1 MAGFATTRRAALLGM
16 GAGLGL
22 AGLAQRAQ
30 AAMPDKV
37 NLGFFT
43 ETKPTMIAKGLGWF
57 DEAVGS
63 KINWTEMGSGAEINT
78 AIVAGSC
85 DIGLATGSVATAAGI
100 AQGLPFQL
108 IGMVDN
114 IGPAEDLIVRTSAG
128 LKTPAD
134 FKGRKLATPFGS
146 TSHFR
151 LLGFLKTNGLTQR
164 DVTVLDMK
172 PAAIQAAWA
181 KNEIDGAYVWSPAKS
196 KLIEAGGSL
205 YKTSEALEK
214 AGYVIADL
222 IVVRTAFGEM
232 YPDAVVGFLK
242 AYGRALDMWRQKPDE
257 AAQIVGKQAGV
268 STAVAKA
275 DMEEYDFVPLADQA
289 GPRWLGT
296 QSTPGKFAETLK
308 STADF
313 LAEQRS
319 IRSAPTLDVFQKAIN
334 TSFMSKAVS

>member
-1 MAGFATTRRAALLGM
+1 MPGLIVTRRAALAGV
-16 GAGLGL
+16 GALGL
-22 AGLAQRAQ
+22 AGRAR
-30 AAMPDKV
+30 AAMPDQV

-57 DEAVGS
+57 DDGVHA
-63 KINWTEMGSGAEINT
+63 KINWTEMASGAEINT
-78 AIVAGSC
+78 AMVAGSC

-114 IGPAEDLIVRTSAG
+114 IGPAEEMVVRTSAG

-134 FKGRKLATPFGS
+134 FKGKTLATPFGS

-151 LLGFLKTNGLTQR
+151 LLGFLKTNGMTQR

-172 PAAIQAAWA
+172 PAAIQAAWS
-181 KNEIDGAYVWSPAKS
+181 KGDIDGAYVWSPAKS
-196 KLIEAGGSL
+196 KILQAGGSL
-205 YKTSEALEK
+205 YPTSVALEK
-214 AGYVIADL
+214 SGYVIADL
-222 IVVRTAFGEM
+222 IIVRTAFAKS

-242 AYGRALDMWRQKPDE
+242 AYGNALDMWRQKPDE
-257 AAQIVGKQAGV
+257 AAEIVGKQAGV
-268 STAVAKA
+268 STATAKS
-275 DMEEYDFVPLADQA
+275 DMEEYDFIPLSDQA
-289 GPRWLGT
+289 GARWLGAGD
-296 QSTPGKFAETLK
+296 TPGQFAQTLK

-319 IRSAPTLDVFQKAIN
+319 IRSAPALAAFQKAID
-334 TSFMSKAVS
+334 TSYVRQATA

>member
-1 MAGFATTRRAALLGM
+1 MGLVTTRRTALVGM
-16 GAGLGL
+16 GALGF
-22 AGLAQRAQ
+22 AGRAR

-85 DIGLATGSVATAAGI
+85 DIGMATGSVATAAGI

-114 IGPAEDLIVRTSAG
+114 IGPAEEMVVRTSAG

-134 FKGRKLATPFGS
+134 FKGKKLATPFGS

-151 LLGFLKTNGLTQR
+151 LLGFLKTNGMTQR

-181 KNEIDGAYVWSPAKS
+181 KGEIDGAYVWSPAKS

-222 IVVRTAFGEM
+222 IVVRTAFAQS

-257 AAQIVGKQAGV
+257 AAEIVGKQAGV
-268 STAVAKA
+268 STATAKS
-275 DMEEYDFVPLADQA
+275 DMEEYDFVPLGDQA
-289 GPRWLGT
+289 GARWLGGKG
-296 QSTPGKFAETLK
+296 TPGKFAETLK

-313 LAEQRS
+313 LVEQRS
-319 IRSAPTLDVFQKAIN
+319 IRTAPGLDAFQKAIN
-334 TSFMSKAVS
+334 TDFIVKATA